1 MPYVYVYL
9 DPRKPG
15 IFEYGDYKFDYEPFY
30 VGKGKED
37 RDTQHLRDL
46 FHLGGRK
53 NTCKDNKLKAIIQQ
67 GKAPIILR
75 LIENLTDDE
84 ACAKEIEMIA
94 LIGRSCE
101 KTGPL
106 TNLHKG
112 GTGGSQPE
120 EIRKQTGLK
129 ISQRWAEGAYKNK
142 VETPMTDEQKEK
154 IRQAHLG
161 MKEDPEITKKR
172 VAARAGYKHSEE
184 TKQHIREG
192 QKVELA
198 KRNTKQSW
206 ENPEIRKKR
215 LEGIKDSW
223 EKKKGIKRLWINN
236 GEQSGCYEE
245 QNAKKLLEQ
254 GWIKG
259 RLPVFSLLQ
268 GRIPSEKTKQK
279 MRETAAQPEKKA
291 KRIENS
297 KKNWESEE
305 YRKQRLQ
312 TLQETCA
319 TRTLRKKV
327 WIHTAEET
335 IMVYQDELDNYL
347 NEGYQEGRGESLK
360 KRGRQGKSYWVNN
373 GTESKMLRED
383 KALELLEQDWV
394 KGRLSIKKDKKWA
407 H

>member
-1 MPYVYVYL
+1 MDHYIYVYL
-9 DPRKPG
+9 DPRESG
-15 IFEYGDYKFDYEPFY
+15 QYVYGNLQFDYEPFY

-172 VAARAGYKHSEE
+172 VAAREKMPSRRRRSMVT
-184 TKQHIREG
+184 TKSFL
-192 QKVELA
+192 V
-198 KRNTKQSW
+198 
-206 ENPEIRKKR
+206 
-215 LEGIKDSW
+215 
-223 EKKKGIKRLWINN
+223 
-236 GEQSGCYEE
+236 
-245 QNAKKLLEQ
+245 
-254 GWIKG
+254 
-259 RLPVFSLLQ
+259 V
-268 GRIPSEKTKQK
+268 
-279 MRETAAQPEKKA
+279 
-291 KRIENS
+291 
-297 KKNWESEE
+297 
-305 YRKQRLQ
+305 
-312 TLQETCA
+312 
-319 TRTLRKKV
+319 
-327 WIHTAEET
+327 
-335 IMVYQDELDNYL
+335 
-347 NEGYQEGRGESLK
+347 
-360 KRGRQGKSYWVNN
+360 
-373 GTESKMLRED
+373 
-383 KALELLEQDWV
+383 
-394 KGRLSIKKDKKWA
+394 RLSSRTAWTGA
-407 H
+407 M